1 MIYVSLQEDR
11 VHFSFDDIFNNN
23 FFVLSTSES
32 LQAYIFA
39 SLNLKKEVFIFK
51 NNQLEV
57 SFSKGRHFHFDE
69 KYIYLNPSIRKK
81 LSSLDGF
88 SFSLDFL
95 TLSNY
100 LKTSL

>member
-23 FFVLSTSES
+23 YFVISTSES
-32 LQAYIFA
+32 LQAYMFA

-69 KYIYLNPSIRKK
+69 QYIYLNPSIRKK

-88 SFSLDFL
+88 SFGLDFL